1 MRLKYECNEIKI
13 IDYSSDDLT
22 FIVKLAKNLYVFL
35 TINYDE
41 TITIHG
47 TKVELG
53 KFITRARLFFCM
65 EEV

>member
-13 IDYSSDDLT
+13 IDYSPDDLT
-22 FIVKLAKNLYVFL
+22 FIVKLAKNLDVFL

-47 TKVELG
+47 TKQELG
-53 KFITRARLFFCM
+53 KFITRSRLFFCM